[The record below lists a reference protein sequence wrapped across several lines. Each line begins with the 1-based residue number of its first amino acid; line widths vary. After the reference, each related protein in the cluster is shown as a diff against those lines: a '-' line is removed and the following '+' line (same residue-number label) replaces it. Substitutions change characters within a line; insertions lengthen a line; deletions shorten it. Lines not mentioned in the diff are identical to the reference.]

1 MDAIV
6 CMHSRRS
13 IRAYLPDPVP
23 RDLIQELAWA
33 AIQAPTPPVSGNE
46 SWSLCMI
53 EGQDRLESYGQ
64 RARQYAFEHQ
74 PADRPWT
81 WTTRPGFKVFWGA
94 PALML
99 LCARQGNPEARFD
112 CCRAGQYLLLAAHAR
127 GLGACWVGAPMPWL
141 ADPEIQRE
149 LQVPAGFEP
158 EVAIVL
164 GHPAEQPLG
173 SPRPQPSLIWL

>member
-13 IRAYLPDPVP
+13 IRAYLQDPVP

-46 SWSLCMI
+46 SWALCVI

-64 RARQYAFEHQ
+64 RARQYAVEHQ
-74 PADRPWT
+74 PADHPWT

-112 CCRAGQYLLLAAHAR
+112 CCRAGQNLLLAAHAR
-127 GLGACWVGAPMPWL
+127 GMGACWVGAPMPWL
-141 ADPEIQRE
+141 ADPGTQQE
-149 LQVPAGFEP
+149 LQLPMGP
-158 EVAIVL
+158 
-164 GHPAEQPLG
+164 G
-173 SPRPQPSLIWL
+173 SASHGMGAPTQQAPIPRAWAASSRF